1 MERRDC
7 TKVIA
12 AMLIVVPA
20 TKPEFRKALEWN
32 LDDANYKAPEENL
45 QWHRTMKTLEKHIPA
60 PAQDWEFTVLSIFT
74 LRTVEELRR
83 VVALKN

>member
-7 TKVIA
+7 TKVIT
-12 AMLIVVPA
+12 AMLMVVPEA
-20 TKPEFRKALEWN
+20 KTELKKALEWN
-32 LDDANYKAPEENL
+32 FNDAQYKAPEENI
-45 QWHRTMKTLEKHIPA
+45 QWHRTMQTLVKHIPA

-74 LRTVEELRR
+74 MRTVEELRR

>member
-7 TKVIA
+7 QKVIT
-12 AMLIVVPA
+12 AMLAEIPGSK
-20 TKPEFRKALEWN
+20 TELIKALGEN
-32 LDDANYKAPEENL
+32 FIDASFKAPEENL

-60 PAQDWEFTVLSIFT
+60 LAQDWQFRVLSIFT
-74 LRTVEELRR
+74 MRPVEELRR